1 MSFDRLRAACNIISK
16 DTWYH
21 ERFGDWQA
29 KRDALVVLTHDL
41 PVLVE
46 LHKNR
51 RCEPYSGN
59 PEIICTDP
67 VPPIRLA
74 NACESTT
81 NTLYGLSEIAAQFG
95 NRASKGKLPASFNE
109 MRKKVQAGKLGTDLP
124 TALGDLQW
132 YEKVRELRTEWAH
145 YSTVFIGEHEGEPL
159 LVVRAYRSKDNR
171 EQFKST
177 LYCRIPDIID
187 WTSRATATFDNFAG
201 YLLTTYVIPSFN
213 LDATMIVPRY
223 DGNGFPLMKDR
234 KFDGVETLT
243 VREVL
248 QRCGVI
254 PRGEPVGAS
263 VTEFEKTDSETPQCN

>member
-1 MSFDRLRAACNIISK
+1 MSFEKLRAACRIVSK

-29 KRDALVVLTHDL
+29 KRDALVVLIHDL
-41 PVLVE
+41 PTLVE

-51 RCEPYSGN
+51 CIVPYSGN
-59 PEIICTDP
+59 PDITCHDP

-74 NACESTT
+74 SACESTT

-109 MRKKVQAGKLGTDLP
+109 MRKKVQAGKLGTELP
-124 TALGDLQW
+124 AALGDLQW
-132 YEKVRELRTEWAH
+132 YEKVREIRTEWAH
-145 YSTVFIGEHEGEPL
+145 YSTVFIGEHGGEPL
-159 LVVRAYRSKDNR
+159 LVVRAYRPKDNR
-171 EQFKST
+171 EQFKAT
-177 LYCRIPDIID
+177 LHCTIPEIID
-187 WTSRATATFDNFAG
+187 WTSKALATIDNFAS
-201 YLLTTYVIPSFN
+201 YLLSTYVIPSFD

-223 DGNGFPLMKDR
+223 DGNGVPLMKDR

-254 PRGEPVGAS
+254 TRSLPADAPAA
-263 VTEFEKTDSETPQCN
+263 